1 MINPMTYTFELTAE
15 QAEDL
20 FDAVNVASLYYAGK
34 AEEAKRDLGA
44 YDWRI
49 SSADKLK
56 AYEDRR
62 DMFTQRW
69 VEFYQVMKR
78 VRADE
83 RAIREGREWLKG
95 YRAEQATCEPL
106 EGGVV

>member
-1 MINPMTYTFELTAE
+1 MTNQQTFTVTLTAE

-20 FDAVNVASLYYAGK
+20 FDAVNIAALHYSQKAVA
-34 AEEAKRDLGA
+34 AKHALGA

-49 SSADKLK
+49 SSADKLQ

-62 DMFTQRW
+62 DLFTKRW

-78 VRADE
+78 IRADE
-83 RAIREGREWLKG
+83 KALKEGRAWLADYRKG
-95 YRAEQATCEPL
+95 GAA
-106 EGGVV
+106 